1 MVCRTFASSAP
12 TNATPAPNPSQPRLA
27 CRIRLQGLP
36 RPEFMARLRL
46 RQRDPWS
53 GDTRGDAGPVVRLHA
68 EDTRFAPRRE
78 RRREVCLKRVR
89 SCRAIQI
96 ESGKSFK
103 ISGLEDRRK
112 FAQRLPRECP
122 RRELLHG
129 NRTGARFSHTPRVRL
144 DSAYRGVPCAAVPS
158 TGLSLGQPLGRVP
171 GTSGL
176 ATL

>member
-1 MVCRTFASSAP
+1 M
-12 TNATPAPNPSQPRLA
+12 
-27 CRIRLQGLP
+27 
-36 RPEFMARLRL
+36 RLRL

-112 FAQRLPRECP
+112 FAQRLPRKY
-122 RRELLHG
+122 
-129 NRTGARFSHTPRVRL
+129 AQADFSHEDGQAPGLLRSALRPRPALCSRL
-144 DSAYRGVPCAAVPS
+144 RQRGSPNPPARAAERLRAKVERPA
-158 TGLSLGQPLGRVP
+158 QWQ
-171 GTSGL
+171 
-176 ATL
+176 